1 MKNCFLWVLQIVLSD
16 SAVPVQYTGKWK
28 VSVVLFLFIISLES
42 LDLEIG
48 YNFSSF
54 LTLYPVRTLSM
65 ISFTKF
71 FGDNCV

>member
-71 FGDNCV
+71 FGDKCV

>member
-1 MKNCFLWVLQIVLSD
+1 VLQIVLSD